1 MPEPLSVAMVTG
13 GLAGLAVRYARTRY
27 AILKDAFDV
36 TVSILLLLAA
46 LPVMAICA
54 AIIKLSDPRGPVLFS
69 QTRVG
74 LGGRRFR
81 MYKLRTMYTD
91 AEKDTGAVWA
101 TDDDPRVIPLCRF
114 MRLSHL
120 DELPQLYNI
129 LRGDMSLVGPRPE
142 RPEIIRELMMH
153 IPNYMNRLEVKPGLT
168 GLAQIENGYDSD
180 IDSVRRKVAWDL
192 EYVRTRGW
200 ATDLKILGRTILMI
214 TGKGRDERSR
224 SPQRPA
230 RQICFGCQLRAEI
243 GAFVVAGISQE
254 LFFRAAGALPFRGAS
269 GQIGHR
275 RERCA
280 KHAGGRLWHAGNGS
294 SSRRRS

>member
-13 GLAGLAVRYARTRY
+13 GLAGLAVKYARTRY
-27 AILKDAFDV
+27 ALLKDAFDV

-54 AIIKLSDPRGPVLFS
+54 VIIKLSDPHGPVLFT

-74 LGGRRFR
+74 LGGKRFL

-101 TDDDPRVIPLCRF
+101 ADDDPRVIPLCRF

-153 IPNYMNRLEVKPGLT
+153 IPNYLDRLEVKPGLT

-180 IDSVRRKVAWDL
+180 IDSARRKVAWDL

-200 ATDLKILGRTILMI
+200 ATDMKILGRTILMI
-214 TGKGRDERSR
+214 TGKG
-224 SPQRPA
+224 A
-230 RQICFGCQLRAEI
+230 R
-243 GAFVVAGISQE
+243 
-254 LFFRAAGALPFRGAS
+254 
-269 GQIGHR
+269 
-275 RERCA
+275 
-280 KHAGGRLWHAGNGS
+280 
-294 SSRRRS
+294 